1 MSVELIITFTQ
12 VSVELENV
20 VYEGEGN
27 TKKIAKLQAALK
39 ALEGLNDSGYILSMG
54 STDKLTWP
62 FFIFF
67 ETTSYKCF

>member
-1 MSVELIITFTQ
+1 MSVESIITFTQ

-39 ALEGLNDSGYILSMG
+39 ALEGLNDSGYVLSTG

-62 FFIFF
+62 FFFF
-67 ETTSYKCF
+67 FFFFFYLF